1 MEKNRNRA
9 NIFFARIIIIVLAIT
24 FVAIVILAVLFGLPP
39 KARAGEALRYHNQG
53 ISYLCD
59 ENAELAEVA
68 DEQFGINRVSVAE
81 DIVVLPPSHFFR
93 LIKEKAVGGRNDKD
107 AEEVLQEL
115 IKDGVRL
122 KMVLKKEIF
131 RAERIK

>member
-1 MEKNRNRA
+1 MKTQP
-9 NIFFARIIIIVLAIT
+9 FY
-24 FVAIVILAVLFGLPP
+24 PP
-39 KARAGEALRYHNQG
+39 AY
-53 ISYLCD
+53 
-59 ENAELAEVA
+59 
-68 DEQFGINRVSVAE
+68 
-81 DIVVLPPSHFFR
+81 FFR
-93 LIKEKAVGGRNDKD
+93 LIKEMAEGGQNEKD